1 MRAIFEKYKSDL
13 NVIDISRLIFI
24 FSSIFFWLILFPSH
38 FVFLK
43 LEGINQGYWRFI
55 YRETALNNAFIISF
69 SIPLGI
75 ILGSFFFSKSF
86 HYKSDVFIRK
96 SKFNNK
102 YLFQITSIL
111 FFILVAFQFIFISP
125 GSLVFISQKGDIV
138 PGQVILIGLIISILN
153 YSMIFIR
160 NSVSNKYSTP
170 FLIIIMFVIFSL
182 ATLLFTSRIY
192 FFASLV
198 AIFFFL
204 GKDKLQKFV
213 KGLKLLFLKLVIK
226 YSLIKTM
233 IFLSIIFSFFVGVF
247 YFYTI
252 YRSTE
257 WFINSSNTFAG
268 LFFLR
273 SIEGLPQLAE
283 VMTNLK
289 CDANF
294 LIDQIIT
301 SPLALIPNVIRPSVS
316 MSQKTF
322 FAIHASSLST
332 FVSSFSCIGTTFS
345 FLISTFIYSFI
356 SFIFLFSINLFYL
369 AYQFD
374 FILFFSSS
382 IFAIF
387 MVRSGPYFW
396 IIPWI
401 AIGCILPYFLSKK
414 LRLVI

>member
-1 MRAIFEKYKSDL
+1 MNNILKNYKKDL
-13 NVIDISRLIFI
+13 NVINISRLIFI
-24 FSSIFFWLILFPSH
+24 FSSIFIWLMLFPAH
-38 FVFLK
+38 FLFLK
-43 LEGINQGYWRFI
+43 LEGINQGYWGFI
-55 YRETALNNAFIISF
+55 YTETALNNAFIISL
-69 SIPLGI
+69 SIPFGML
-75 ILGSFFFSKSF
+75 LGSFFFQKSF

-96 SKFNNK
+96 SKFKNK
-102 YLFQITSIL
+102 YLFQIASIL
-111 FFILVAFQFIFISP
+111 FFILVAFQFIYISP
-125 GSLVFISQKGDIV
+125 GSLVFISQKGDMV
-138 PGQVILIGLIISILN
+138 PGQVILIALIISILN

-160 NSVSNKYSTP
+160 NRISNKYSVP
-170 FLIIIMFVIFSL
+170 FFIIIMFVIFSL

-204 GKDKLQKFV
+204 TKDKLQNFV
-213 KGLKLLFLKLVIK
+213 KGLKSLFLKLVIK
-226 YSLIKTM
+226 YSLIKTI
-233 IFLSIIFSFFVGVF
+233 IFLSIIFSFLVGIF

-301 SPLALIPNVIRPSVS
+301 SPLALIPNAIRPSVS
-316 MSQKTF
+316 MSQRTF

-387 MVRSGPYFW
+387 IVRSGPYFW

>member
-1 MRAIFEKYKSDL
+1 MKNILKDYKTDL
-13 NVIDISRLIFI
+13 NVINISRLIFI
-24 FSSIFFWLILFPSH
+24 FSSIFIWLMLFPSH

-55 YRETALNNAFIISF
+55 YKETALNNAFIISL

-86 HYKSDVFIRK
+86 PYKRDVFIRK
-96 SKFNNK
+96 SKFKNK

-111 FFILVAFQFIFISP
+111 FFILVAFQFIVISP

-160 NSVSNKYSTP
+160 NRISNKYSIP

-204 GKDKLQKFV
+204 AKDKLQNFV
-213 KGLKLLFLKLVIK
+213 KGLKSLFLKLVIK

-233 IFLSIIFSFFVGVF
+233 IFLPIIFTFFVAVF

-332 FVSSFSCIGTTFS
+332 FVSSFSCIGTTLS

-356 SFIFLFSINLFYL
+356 SFIFLFSISLFYL

-414 LRLVI
+414 LRLVF